1 MGLWM
6 APNMN
11 ATLSVIARSNYGAVG
26 AFVNLVRNVGSVSGQ
41 ALTSAII
48 TGTMVSRG
56 VEVQL
61 NQLADNPDPAVGA
74 AFLDGWQAA
83 FFVLAAFIAA
93 SFVAAVL
100 TRPGKSPEEA
110 QSPQPAGQPG
120 PERGKPAA
128 AGAD

>member
-11 ATLSVIARSNYGAVG
+11 ATLNVVARSNYGAVG
-26 AFVNLVRNVGSVSGQ
+26 AFMNLVRNVGSVSGQ
-41 ALTSAII
+41 ALTAAII
-48 TGTMVSRG
+48 TGTMAGRG

-61 NQLADNPDPAVGA
+61 NQLADKPVPAVGA
-74 AFLDGWQAA
+74 AFLDGWQIA

-93 SFVAAVL
+93 SFVAALL
-100 TRPGKSPEEA
+100 TRVGKSPEEA
-110 QSPQPAGQPG
+110 QSLRPVSKPG
-120 PERGKPAA
+120 TERGARAA